1 MSPQMGPS
9 HPTRIVAVREAPL
22 DQLASLAKQG
32 FPIRAVHSSTVLIDR
47 LLLLGLAL
55 PMPLALLLLL
65 WKVRSYVRA
74 LHRYQHR
81 TAVVTFVGYY
91 FLDALQMDLRFLIRC
106 FCPNQL
112 GYVFARL
119 YQSL

>member
-1 MSPQMGPS
+1 VPSQMDPS
-9 HPTRIVAVREAPL
+9 HSARIVAVREAPL
-22 DQLASLAKQG
+22 DQFASLAKQG
-32 FPIRAVHSSTVLIDR
+32 FPIRAVHSSPVLIDR
-47 LLLLGLAL
+47 LPLLGLAL

-81 TAVVTFVGYY
+81 TAVVTLVSHH
-91 FLDALQMDLRFLIRC
+91 FLDTLQMHLRILIRC
-106 FCPNQL
+106 FRPNQL
-112 GYVFARL
+112 GDVFARL